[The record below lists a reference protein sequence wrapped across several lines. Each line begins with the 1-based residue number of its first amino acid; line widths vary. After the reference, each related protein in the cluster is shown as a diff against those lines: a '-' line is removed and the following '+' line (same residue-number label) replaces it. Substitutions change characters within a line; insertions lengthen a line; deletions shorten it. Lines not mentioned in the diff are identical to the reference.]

1 MTTFP
6 VQDLTALNGRGVYC
20 PSQWGM
26 PYVPLRYFCGH
37 RDGATYIATYDHLLT
52 SAGSHPARRLS
63 NFAGICQ
70 TIMAADTTDN
80 LQQAIGCELINRLL
94 DMPSMAG
101 LHHHPT
107 YIHELHDYLKRHVEA
122 IATVTGV
129 QTPIAVSAFIDALHT
144 ELLRRSG
151 SESAAVQVAT

>member
-1 MTTFP
+1 
-6 VQDLTALNGRGVYC
+6 
-20 PSQWGM
+20 M

-52 SAGSHPARRLS
+52 SAGSHSARRLS
-63 NFAGICQ
+63 NFAGVCQ

-80 LQQAIGCELINRLL
+80 LQQAVGCGLITRLL

-101 LHHHPT
+101 LHHHLT

-122 IATVTGV
+122 HQTVTSV
-129 QTPIAVSAFIDALHT
+129 QTPIAVSEFIDALHM
-144 ELLRRSG
+144 ELLRR